1 MIGFRLQDKVPGVAA
16 FPDAPEDVLPVI
28 VLADPLQASLH
39 EALDV
44 SRIQVQFEVEDLTV
58 IAVIVPDSRPTRED
72 LSTPLPSLLRQVNP
86 ICPYP
91 QNTGLPKGTSRPV

>member
-1 MIGFRLQDKVPGVAA
+1 VIGFRLQGKVPDVAV
-16 FPDAPEDVLPVI
+16 FPDAPEDILPVI

-58 IAVIVPDSRPTRED
+58 IAVIVPDSRQTRED
-72 LSTPLPSLLRQVNP
+72 LSTSLPSLLRQVNP
-86 ICPYP
+86 ICPP
-91 QNTGLPKGTSRPV
+91 PSLPGLPKGT

>member
-1 MIGFRLQDKVPGVAA
+1 MSGATIGNKLLTLVLSVIGFRLQDKVPGVAV

-72 LSTPLPSLLRQVNP
+72 LSTPSPPSFAR
-86 ICPYP
+86 
-91 QNTGLPKGTSRPV
+91 